1 MEWQETR
8 VEAEGAENTGYC
20 STDYH
25 FGERVIGLSRRGI
38 YLDLCFTKIPL
49 GVWSMENSIYG
60 GLRGTKVES
69 CEINED
75 ATWGQGS
82 MALTPAA
89 CHLLLHTC
97 ACPPLGPSFSFAI
110 LPDQLKVHCPSPVIS
125 SNPAFTFSA
134 FLGVMLRAYKSSRD
148 TYMSVFRPVTK
159 GMKHT
164 AEAP

>member
-8 VEAEGAENTGYC
+8 VEARAENTGYC

-38 YLDLCFTKIPL
+38 YLDLCFILVKIPL

-75 ATWGQGS
+75 ATWGQDNG
-82 MALTPAA
+82 
-89 CHLLLHTC
+89 
-97 ACPPLGPSFSFAI
+97 
-110 LPDQLKVHCPSPVIS
+110 
-125 SNPAFTFSA
+125 
-134 FLGVMLRAYKSSRD
+134 
-148 TYMSVFRPVTK
+148 
-159 GMKHT
+159 T
-164 AEAP
+164 ATWP